1 MNNTIGDKL
10 LEWYEY
16 NKRDLPWRKTRD
28 PYLIWIS
35 EIILQQT
42 RVDQGTGYY
51 LKFVERFPDIENL
64 AEANE
69 QEVLNYWQGLGYY
82 SRARNLHS
90 VAKYISKEFNG
101 EFPDNYEKII
111 KLKGIGPY
119 TAAAI
124 SSICFNFS
132 VPVLDG
138 NVYRL
143 ITRLF
148 GIELEINNITGKR
161 KVERALESVFI
172 NNKPEAK
179 YF

>member
-1 MNNTIGDKL
+1 M
-10 LEWYEY
+10 
-16 NKRDLPWRKTRD
+16 
-28 PYLIWIS
+28 
-35 EIILQQT
+35 
-42 RVDQGTGYY
+42 
-51 LKFVERFPDIENL
+51 
-64 AEANE
+64 
-69 QEVLNYWQGLGYY
+69 
-82 SRARNLHS
+82 
-90 VAKYISKEFNG
+90 

-111 KLKGIGPY
+111 ELKGIGPY

-148 GIELEINNITGKR
+148 GIELKINNITGKR

-172 NNKPEAK
+172 NNKPGDFNQAIMEFGALYCK
-179 YF
+179 PVSPECSQCIFKNQCDHTM